1 LKLKT
6 EKEIALEIAKRVRAV
21 RVSRRFTQAELSQRA
36 GVSLGSYRRFE
47 QSGRIEFVSLI
58 RIAQTLGIEDDFEA
72 LFEQPPLQSL
82 DEVERMASTKTRKQR
97 VVKRS

>member
-1 LKLKT
+1 M
-6 EKEIALEIAKRVRAV
+6 EIARRVRAV
-21 RVSRRFTQAELSQRA
+21 RVSRRFTQTELSQRA

-72 LFEQPPLQSL
+72 LFSQLPLQSL
-82 DEVERMASTKTRKQR
+82 DEVERMASAKTRKQR

>member
-6 EKEIALEIAKRVRAV
+6 EREIAFEIAKRVRAI

-47 QSGRIEFVSLI
+47 QSGRIELVSLI

-72 LFEQPPLQSL
+72 LFSKPPLQSL
-82 DEVERMASTKTRKQR
+82 DEVERMASAKARKQR

>member
-1 LKLKT
+1 
-6 EKEIALEIAKRVRAV
+6 LEIARRVRAV
-21 RVSRRFTQAELSQRA
+21 RVSRRFTQTELSQRA

-72 LFEQPPLQSL
+72 LFSQLPLQSL
-82 DEVERMASTKTRKQR
+82 DEVERMASAKTRKQR